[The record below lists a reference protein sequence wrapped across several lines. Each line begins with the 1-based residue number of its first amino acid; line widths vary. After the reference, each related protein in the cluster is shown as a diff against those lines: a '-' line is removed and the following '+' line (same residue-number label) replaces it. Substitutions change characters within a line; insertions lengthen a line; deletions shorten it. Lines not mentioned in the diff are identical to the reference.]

1 MKTSVV
7 LLLFLSFLS
16 IEVSAQTYGLDNADP
31 SVFSRFRIPETDLS
45 SLWFNTN
52 LSFLA
57 TKATSQINGE
67 VSSASFN
74 YSLSP
79 QYYLLKESDDRYLS
93 LNAGAYGSYYHNH
106 YESEQ
111 TGASTSTYSNSN
123 SNTLDL
129 AMNEVYRDYGS
140 TNDFFY
146 SINSTGQLAIA
157 SQYNDQPISDST
169 RRTFYDGEKA
179 QNYTFSI
186 GFGWGKMR
194 NVTSV
199 VSAIRFQE
207 RLKQISLLNH
217 DLDEKTIED
226 LANQFYRQGY
236 YSSVHVRPDKYFWD
250 DVEKTLSDD
259 SVSLAGLNQY
269 ADSYIREVPG
279 ELRFSR
285 NEGVVVGVDLQ
296 VSYINNYGST
306 NNPSI
311 SEQLYTLGNAYLDYS
326 HQLDLNSQVNF
337 DISFSGGPSLTKSSI
352 VKQEYVF
359 SADAGYDYELTDRI
373 VTSIYN
379 TFGLNF
385 YNQEPQAKRLSNE
398 LSFQLN
404 YFVEDNLSLTG
415 SYTWNYTASKY
426 MSLPDRETQDHNSI
440 QIGFTYYFERGL
452 LYK

>member
-31 SVFSRFRIPETDLS
+31 SVFSKFKIPETDLS

-57 TKATSQINGE
+57 EKTTSQINGDN
-67 VSSASFN
+67 SSANFN

-79 QYYLLKESDDRYLS
+79 QYYLLKETDDRYLS

-146 SINSTGQLAIA
+146 SINSTGQLTI
-157 SQYNDQPISDST
+157 SNQYNDQQITDST
-169 RRTFYDGEKA
+169 RQIFYNGTKN
-179 QNYTFSI
+179 QNYSLSI
-186 GFGWGKMR
+186 GLGWGKIR

-207 RLKQISLLNH
+207 RLKQLSLLNH
-217 DLDEKTIED
+217 DLDEKSIED
-226 LANQFYRQGY
+226 LANQFYRQGF

-250 DVEKTLSDD
+250 DIDKTLSGD

-285 NEGVVVGVDLQ
+285 NEGVVGGVNLQ
-296 VSYINNYGST
+296 ISYNNNYFSSYI
-306 NNPSI
+306 PLI

-326 HQLDLNSQVNF
+326 HQLNLNSQVSF
-337 DISFSGGPSLTKSSI
+337 DVSFSGGPCLTKNSA
-352 VKQEYVF
+352 VKQEYVLY
-359 SADAGYDYELTDRI
+359 ANAGYDYELTDKI
-373 VTSIYN
+373 VTSIFN
-379 TFGLNF
+379 AFGLNF
-385 YNQEPQAKRLSNE
+385 YNEATQAKNLSND
-398 LSFQLN
+398 LSLQLN

-415 SYTWNYTASKY
+415 SYTWNYTVTKHLA
-426 MSLPDRETQDHNSI
+426 LPDRETQDHNSI